1 MDEAAKTGLRE
12 VLIAERERL
21 FTAVNTLGNV
31 QWLGTGGL
39 LAACLGVLSFA
50 AGIADSNAP
59 VLSLFDTFKHMM
71 GLAFLIGV
79 FIVIGA
85 AALNIYMEFAIHQH
99 LLRIHRA
106 GVLLG
111 MIEGHPTLLVD
122 DDLKLHEKWSRQR
135 TGLAVLLIVMTTAIM
150 GSLLWGALS
159 RLWHTY
165 GWIQALVSYYGSAW
179 FCTSLIGY
187 RFYFVGEMEKGSEVI
202 LAELKDGLKQSMGT
216 QPAGPVG

>member
-1 MDEAAKTGLRE
+1 MDEAAKTGMRE
-12 VLIAERERL
+12 VLIAERARL

-50 AGIADSNAP
+50 AGPDSSSAP
-59 VLSLFDTFKHMM
+59 VITLFGTFERLM

-79 FIVIGA
+79 FIVGGA

-111 MIEGHPTLLVD
+111 LIEGQPTLLVD
-122 DDLKLHEKWSRQR
+122 DDLKLHEKWSVQR
-135 TGLAVLLIVMTTAIM
+135 TGLAVLLIVVTSVIM
-150 GSLLWGALS
+150 GSLLWGVLS
-159 RLWHTY
+159 RFWHTY
-165 GWIQALVSYYGSAW
+165 GWIQALVSYYGSTW
-179 FCTSLIGY
+179 FCASLIGY

-202 LAELKDGLKQSMGT
+202 LAELK
-216 QPAGPVG
+216 AGIK